1 MYKTCGKCGQIHAF
15 NFVCNKN
22 RPVQKETEATRLRA
36 KNKWTRKSKEIR
48 AQANNLC
55 EVCKEQGRYV
65 YNNLQ
70 VHHITKLSE
79 NKNKWLDD
87 DNLICLCTLCH
98 RKADKGQIDKEY
110 LRRLAQH
117 RQSNPTH
124 GG

>member
-1 MYKTCGKCGQIHAF
+1 MYKSCGRCGKIHSSSF
-15 NFVCNKN
+15 ICPKRVIPKSTNENKI
-22 RPVQKETEATRLRA
+22 RA
-36 KNKWTRKSKEIR
+36 RNKWRMKSLAIR
-48 AQANNLC
+48 QEANNLC
-55 EVCKEQGRYV
+55 EVCRAQGVYV

-79 NKNKWLDD
+79 DKNKWLDD

-98 RKADKGQIDKEY
+98 MKADKGQIDKEY

-117 RQSNPTH
+117 RQLNPTH